1 MSATSTRLSE
11 ALFDYVAAHTR
22 GDDEFLCDLKDAA
35 RAAGFPEIWI
45 APEQAS
51 FLSILLRAAGARR
64 VVEVGTL
71 AGVSALAIARAL
83 PPRAEGGHLTTIELD
98 PERAAFALEWTAR
111 SPLGDRI
118 EVVQG
123 AGDDVLPT
131 LASGTFDAAFLDADK
146 AGYAGY
152 LEHCLRLVRP
162 GGLILVDNAFAFG
175 ELLNADSAD
184 REVAAVR
191 DFNERVAR
199 SPALDGVIVPI
210 GDGLWVAVRKEDAA

>member
-1 MSATSTRLSE
+1 MSASSTRLSG
-11 ALFDYVAAHTR
+11 ALFEYVAAHTR
-22 GDDEFLCDLKDAA
+22 ADDALVRDLKEAA

-71 AGVSALAIARAL
+71 AGVSALAIARTL

-98 PERAAFALEWTAR
+98 PERAAFARAWTAR
-111 SPLGDRI
+111 SPFGDRV
-118 EVVQG
+118 EVVNG

-131 LASGTFDAAFLDADK
+131 LSPGTFDAAFLDADK

-152 LEHCLRLVRP
+152 LDHFLRLVRP

-175 ELLNADSAD
+175 ELLNADSTD
-184 REVAAVR
+184 RDVLAVR
-191 DFNERVAR
+191 EFNERVAR
-199 SPALDGVIVPI
+199 SPALEGVIVPI
-210 GDGLWVAVRKEDAA
+210 GDGLWVAVRKEDAE